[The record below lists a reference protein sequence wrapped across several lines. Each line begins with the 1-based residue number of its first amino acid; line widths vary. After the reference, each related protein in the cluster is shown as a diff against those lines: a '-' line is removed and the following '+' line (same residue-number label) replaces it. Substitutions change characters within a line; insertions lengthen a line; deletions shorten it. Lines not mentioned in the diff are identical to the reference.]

1 MKKITFAYSTDRVD
15 TTAAAAKPN
24 RRIDFDELRAIIT
37 GKGYP
42 ASYLELP
49 PLAKQAYS
57 NGDQLAIDRLR
68 TLKKDLPYFL
78 ASGFCPKH
86 HDDTTLEYNGVL
98 QIDVDFKSADGD
110 QLAIRVLETIKRL
123 RPAGVLLATLSPST
137 FGVKILLLTD
147 NQDKGR
153 HREALQEG
161 IQYLAEM
168 LQVDRRNFDTLGASQ
183 PVYIPF
189 EREPGQAF
197 FNDSADPLQIEF
209 KQQHADSTT
218 ANVAAFDSELVRD
231 AAQFLIDQQTSVAEC
246 YDEYLRILA
255 ACKNAFGDDG
265 LQIATDLLNNSAA
278 FRSSNF
284 SKIIKGKFQRLQ
296 RSGGKMSTGATLVWL
311 AAKNGFTGH
320 CARNTTV
327 LQANG
332 GEYLTD
338 VLDRYGIPLI
348 DVCGKSIIAPTGSG
362 KTTMIA
368 QLVQRYPDRRFIL
381 VLPLKATI
389 NQFCKA
395 NPHATK
401 YTGGSRAIKGDERLL
416 VTTIQS
422 FPSLATRVDLKQYD
436 VFFDESHGLTADTSR
451 PYKLDDVRKFHR
463 VAKLAKSVA
472 YLTGTPLYNFHPD
485 IKDLERLEIRQPARV
500 PRNASFIA
508 CDNLLASAVA
518 AIKKSVERGNAP
530 LLLLNDKGVR
540 LAEIKTALAE
550 YNLAVLNADAKDDPT
565 FKEITTDGTIP
576 GEIAAIVT
584 TTVLREGNSIYDQR
598 PFDVIV
604 VGQFHSSTI
613 AQITARPRTAAKVD
627 VYLLRSKKRQVKDYS
642 KFSPWNLAR
651 LYQERA
657 TRHCDEYNN
666 QDGRTDGDEWNIF
679 CEQNLRD
686 AMQTDPVYL
695 DDDGRLVVCPFELSN
710 LVYQAET
717 GAEYS
722 DDRLM
727 ARNLRRYG
735 FTIDGEHVAYF
746 TGAAVITRTVSVD
759 HDPETKQQIQ
769 QARGRCKEEK
779 EKAHQDALN
788 ALQSSI
794 SPGVLIQQAE
804 KANRVPAA
812 YKWVKRLV
820 DVYGLTWQAAIALL
834 RDTNTGKKFR
844 LLENQICAEI
854 LRNNSAYMT
863 GDRLLAIQLL
873 AIRKH
878 LKPGKRYTAD
888 DLRRI
893 LVDNVLALD
902 RSLYLESWRP
912 DPADEQERIKVNRR
926 AIALLRVFFDVE
938 ESGRP
943 GARSCPRVREYYL
956 KEITK
961 FHGHGITTNRSKSNT
976 YTENDLRRLESPI
989 FAAATDD
996 ECPF

>member
-15 TTAAAAKPN
+15 TKAAEAKPN

-42 ASYLELP
+42 ASYLTLP
-49 PLAKQAYS
+49 TLAKQAYS
-57 NGDQLAIDRLR
+57 DDNQLAIDQLR
-68 TLKKDLPYFL
+68 TAKKDLPYFL

-86 HDDTTLEYNGVL
+86 HDDANLEYNGVL
-98 QIDVDFKSADGD
+98 QIDVDFKTADGD
-110 QLAIRVLETIKRL
+110 QQAIRVLETIKRL

-137 FGVKILLLTD
+137 FGVKILLATD

-153 HREALQEG
+153 HREALQAG
-161 IQYLAEM
+161 IDHLAEM

-197 FNDSADPLQIEF
+197 FNGSADPLPIEF
-209 KQQHADSTT
+209 KQTGDRAT
-218 ANVAAFDSELVRD
+218 AHVAAFDIDLVRD
-231 AAQFLIDQQTSVAEC
+231 AAQFLIDQQTSVADC

-284 SKIIKGKFQRLQ
+284 SKKIKGKFQSLR
-296 RSGGKMSTGATLVWL
+296 RSGGNQATGATLVWL

-327 LQANG
+327 LQANV
-332 GEYLTD
+332 GEYLAD
-338 VLDRYGIPLI
+338 VLDRYGIALI

-368 QLVQRYPDRRFIL
+368 QLVERYPDRHVIL

-389 NQFCKA
+389 NQFCKEH
-395 NPHATK
+395 PYATK
-401 YTGGSRAIKGDERLL
+401 YTGDSRAIKGDERLL

-422 FPSLATRVDLKQYD
+422 FPDLATRVDLRRYD

-451 PYKLDDVRKFHR
+451 TYKLDDVRKFHR

-472 YLTGTPLYNFHPD
+472 YLTGTPLYCFHPD

-500 PRNASFIA
+500 PRKVFFIA
-508 CDNLLASAVA
+508 CDNLLATAVA
-518 AIKKSVERGNAP
+518 AIKKSVEKGNVP
-530 LLLLNDKGVR
+530 LLLLNDKGVK

-550 YNLAVLNADAKDDPT
+550 YNLAELNADVKDDPT
-565 FKEITTDGTIP
+565 FKEITTVGKIP
-576 GEIAAIVT
+576 GGIAAIVT

-613 AQITARPRTAAKVD
+613 AQITARPRNAEMVN
-627 VYLLRSKKRQVKDYS
+627 VYLLRSKKRQAKDHS

-651 LYQERA
+651 LYQDRA

-666 QDGRTDGDEWNIF
+666 QDGRTDGDEWNMF
-679 CEQNLRD
+679 CEHQLR
-686 AMQTDPVYL
+686 AATQIDPVYL

-717 GAEYS
+717 RAEYS
-722 DDRLM
+722 DDRLL

-735 FTIDGEHVAYF
+735 FTIDGEHVADY
-746 TGAAVITRTVSVD
+746 TGSAAITRTVSID
-759 HDPETKQQIQ
+759 HDPETKQQIR
-769 QARGRCKEEK
+769 QARDLCKEEK

-788 ALQSSI
+788 ALQSSF

-804 KANRVPAA
+804 KAKRVPAA

-820 DVYGLTWQAAIALL
+820 DVYGLTWQAAIDLL

-844 LLENQICAEI
+844 LLENQICAET
-854 LRNNSAYMT
+854 LRNNSAYMK
-863 GDRLLAIQLL
+863 GERLLAIQLL

-878 LKPGKRYTAD
+878 LKTGKQYTAD

-902 RSLYLESWRP
+902 RSVFLESWKP
-912 DPADEQERIKVNRR
+912 DPADEQERIKANRR
-926 AIALLRVFFDVE
+926 AIALLRIHFDVE
-938 ESGRP
+938 ERGRP

-961 FHGHGITTNRSKSNT
+961 FHGHGITTTRSKSNI